1 MENTQSVSDNDTPIY
16 SKNDLLE
23 IRKVVQEYINENEEL
38 QAKMIAMDSFYK
50 KSEASLKKAK
60 MYISQLEY
68 TLAHEIKPS
77 DN

>member
-1 MENTQSVSDNDTPIY
+1 MENMQYQSDDTPLY
-16 SKNDLLE
+16 SKNDIRDIRLLM
-23 IRKVVQEYINENEEL
+23 KEYLDENEEL
-38 QAKMIAMDSFYK
+38 RSKIIAMNQYVK

-68 TLAHEIKPS
+68 TLANYTTPS

>member
-1 MENTQSVSDNDTPIY
+1 MENMQSQSDDTPLY
-16 SKNDLLE
+16 SKNDIRDIRLLM
-23 IRKVVQEYINENEEL
+23 KEYLDENEEL
-38 QAKMIAMDSFYK
+38 RSKIIAMNQYVK

-68 TLAHEIKPS
+68 TLANYTTPS

>member
-23 IRKVVQEYINENEEL
+23 IRKVMLEYVKTNEEL
-38 QAKMIAMDSFYK
+38 QAKMIAMDAYYK
-50 KSEASLKKAK
+50 NSDASLKKAK

-77 DN
+77 EN

>member
-1 MENTQSVSDNDTPIY
+1 MENMPSQSDNTPLF
-16 SKNDLLE
+16 SKKELRE
-23 IRKVVQEYINENEEL
+23 IRLLMNEYVNENEEL
-38 QAKMIAMDSFYK
+38 RAKIIAMNQYVK

-68 TLAHEIKPS
+68 TLAKYTTPS

>member
-23 IRKVVQEYINENEEL
+23 IRKVVQEYVNTNEEL
-38 QAKMIAMDSFYK
+38 QAKMIAMNQYVK
-50 KSEASLKKAK
+50 QSEASLKKAK